1 MLNLFSASA
10 DSPEKNSISYFQY
23 MRTARDPET
32 RNESPSVSRS
42 DEFRMTIIRHFFLEK
57 GVFHI
62 HYNLPLLLLTRE
74 GNKGEAIKL
83 SPKLSFLKLI
93 V

>member
-1 MLNLFSASA
+1 
-10 DSPEKNSISYFQY
+10 
-23 MRTARDPET
+23 
-32 RNESPSVSRS
+32 VSRS
-42 DEFRMTIIRHFFLEK
+42 DEFRMKIIRHFFLEK

-74 GNKGEAIKL
+74 GNKGEAIKS